1 MAWISKDDYKK
12 LIIRLFKE
20 QRIYHKL
27 STSAF
32 AKEILGVLTKY
43 GEYNLT
49 IGPIDCA
56 GRWYETVEGHTF
68 WECMNDKFFMLA
80 MQYGDNYHIDKAWL
94 YEALKRYS
102 CSYFITD
109 TMKTEIKKALSRLQY
124 KLH

>member
-20 QRIYHKL
+20 QRIYPKL
-27 STSAF
+27 SKSDI
-32 AKEILGVLTKY
+32 AKKILSVLAEY
-43 GEYNLT
+43 EEYNLT
-49 IGPIDCA
+49 IGPIDYA
-56 GRWYETVEGHTF
+56 GRWYETVEGHVF
-68 WECMNDKFFMLA
+68 WECLNDKFFMFA

-109 TMKTEIKKALSRLQY
+109 TMKAEIEKSLSRLQ
-124 KLH
+124 